1 MWSTRAD
8 PTNLTPP
15 RRIKGKFIL
24 VIFSVFVFSI
34 LLIFLYC
41 IILYYYLPHTGAN
54 CCQQSAAAL
63 CKQLKIEF
71 VIVQLGRFYSTNA
84 RFSSIFSVLPAS
96 WRFTG
101 VCFFWKVFP
110 WDQTDTVTKVGGHDM
125 DGFLY
130 IFKGGV

>member
-24 VIFSVFVFSI
+24 SFFLFLFSPSFWF
-34 LLIFLYC
+34 F
-41 IILYYYLPHTGAN
+41 ILYYIILLFAPHWSKLLSE
-54 CCQQSAAAL
+54 SAAAL